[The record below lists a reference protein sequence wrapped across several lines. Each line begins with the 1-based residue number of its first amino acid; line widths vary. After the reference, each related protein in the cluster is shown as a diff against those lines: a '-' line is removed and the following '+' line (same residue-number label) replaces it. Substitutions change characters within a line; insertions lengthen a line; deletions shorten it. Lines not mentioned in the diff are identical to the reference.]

1 MVHFKASGVSVRKLT
16 RILLVTVLLTLLS
29 SAISIVQAQPPA
41 LILSKTTDGNITTAE
56 VGQVLHYRIRFE
68 CSSLSTACG
77 ELTITDVLQAGLT
90 YLPAPDSSVPAGF
103 TISYNA
109 GTRTV
114 TITKDDNNFLDG
126 TQFDAVI
133 AVLIDYNL
141 RPLPQTINNTVNG
154 TVDPPGPVGI
164 INATPASAPPITV
177 DTATLDWGMTK
188 TLYRPSINPTVDTDV
203 TYRIAL
209 CPNTNE
215 GNVALQNVVI
225 TDNLPAGAIFVS
237 ASDGGTAAGGV
248 VTWPTVVGPT
258 YPPACITRYVTIR
271 YPTPTFAVGDNV
283 TNTASANGEYLG
295 SNGAIIGPG
304 SLAAPPTINH
314 PIDPIAEVPTYNKSD
329 VGDPVGINGT
339 GRFVLNL
346 NTNNTNYP
354 SNNVVL
360 IDNMP
365 PNLQVTEVTSGSWGA
380 AFDNVRAFVEY
391 STNYGSTWTAFPGQP
406 ILYNT
411 NATYTAPAANITNVR
426 WRFEYD
432 DPIGAPFFEN
442 SGLPYTWSF
451 TGRPEIR
458 VVPRLTATT
467 ADAPSNAP
475 MPVAAPGNTYT
486 NCLQV
491 SRTNSAGNPVTEPC
505 YNETMTVQGNFA
517 SLRTYKNET
526 PGTSWDD
533 IGDPNINTFT
543 ADTTLL
549 PNDTLRYV
557 ITVELTERS
566 SAPLINPTIRD
577 TIPAGLIFVR
587 NGTAQLNGVNLPA
600 GQQPTFT
607 IAGSDLTWEWN
618 AGNAIT
624 VNQQVLGSQFLT
636 VEFYGRV
643 PRGQAPGPYTN
654 NLQVVTDSVDAY
666 CEVGTSPADVGDL
679 DGDGNFGEPTC
690 VNPDIFTVE
699 RSAALRGEKWI
710 RSTDAQ
716 NAQVLNS
723 TTFLPDA
730 TCPDGGTVGLPGGG
744 TNPFTRFP
752 CISQAFPEGALS
764 AGQLV
769 PPPSSTTLDD
779 FEYNLRVFNDGNV
792 DMTQYILYD
801 ILPYFGDTG
810 SGGTLSSTP
819 RLSEFQPLMRGP
831 IQFISG
837 PPGVT
842 AANFTIEYNNTINP
856 CRPEVFNQATG
867 VNTPGGCDNNW
878 SAVWTANA
886 RSYRIRM
893 NAGSL
898 LPQTAA
904 APELRFGVPMYIP
917 ADAPPV
923 GTFSAND
930 PQSLEIAWNSFSH
943 TGSYLDLAS
952 NQRDLLASEP
962 RKVGITIPERMSI
975 GNRVWRD
982 ADNSGTINPPDDTN
996 PGIGGVT
1003 VNLYRDTDNNG
1014 VPDGAAIATTT
1025 TDANGYYL
1033 FSNIIFD
1040 AVTPGNNIYIVGIP
1054 ASNFG
1059 VGQPLFNLQSSTGPL
1074 PAQAYV
1080 NPALGTTDS
1089 DDNGRDPATPGL
1101 EVFSASINLT
1111 HNNQPTG
1118 ETDLSTVVP
1127 APGVPS
1133 TRDGAFGRGV
1143 NGEQDNDSNLQI
1155 DFGFFSQV
1163 DYFSIG
1169 NRVWFDNGAGGGVI
1183 NNGIMD
1189 GGETP
1194 FQGVTVELYRDGNA
1208 NGVPDANEI
1217 IRTDVTDAGGYYL
1230 FDQLDPGNYFVVI
1243 PASNFNP
1250 TTGVLRGLF
1259 SSQPTGTELVGVAGN
1274 PTTPNTD
1281 RDDNGINVTD
1291 PSASGVRSGVIVLT
1305 LGVPEATGETDLSG
1319 DPDPGAAT
1327 HFNNNPT
1334 AWDGPGSIGRY
1345 GEDDDNSN
1353 VTIDFG
1359 FIPPMSIGNRVWF
1372 DSGAG
1377 ITPFRSGFN
1386 NGLMDGTEPGVAGV
1400 RVELWQDTDGTAGL
1414 QRATDTFLGFTTTDA
1429 NGYYLFDRVQ
1439 PGTGYYIHIPADNF
1453 GNIGAGDTV
1462 AGDPL
1467 LNYISSY
1474 DANQTTAPA
1483 DDNEDTDDNG
1493 IDSATPLTTGITSSA
1508 ITMAYGTEPLT
1519 PANETDISANVA
1531 AYGAGNRGLYG
1542 QADADSNLT
1551 FDFGF
1556 VNPPRSIGN
1565 RLWYDV
1571 NNNGQLDVGELPVVG
1586 ARVSLYLDANAN
1598 NVPDDLGVIGD
1609 NTDDWVAFD
1618 TTDANG
1624 YYLFDNLP
1632 PNIYIVGVD
1641 SVNFRAGQPLDEYAS
1656 STTTVNNAT
1665 NNTDSRDNG
1674 IDRVQPGDATLSPYG
1689 VITARINMTATPV
1702 NAPTGETGSGNVAT
1716 TLGFNPTAGDGPNSR
1731 GRYGETDANSD
1742 LTIDFGFF
1750 KPMSIGNRVF
1760 LDNGAG
1766 GGTTNNGIMDGGEAG
1781 IAGVR
1786 VELYRDNNS
1795 DGVPDGAFIR
1805 FDTTDANGFYL
1816 FDELTAGNYIVGLP
1830 ASNFTAGT
1838 GALAGLNSSQPT
1850 GTENVGIAGNPY
1862 TPNTDRDD
1870 NGVNATNPAATGVF
1884 SGTIVLTV
1892 DTEPTG
1898 ETELSGQA
1906 DPGAA
1911 TRSNFSPTGWD
1922 GPNSRGRWN
1931 ESDDN
1936 SNLTIDFGFIP
1947 PLSLGN
1953 RVWLDN
1959 GAGGAGIQLYN
1970 DGIQNGTEAGIANVA
1985 LSLFFDINDDG
1996 DFLDAGENVAI
2007 RTTTTNAQGYYLF
2020 DGLAP
2025 GNYQVLVTAANFGA
2039 AQPLNGLQSSTGNT
2053 ADNTTDVND
2062 NGIDDA
2068 NYLVN
2073 GIRSN
2078 TVSLRYGT
2086 QPLTPADETDIPANT
2101 APNTTAYG
2109 ANLRGRNGEAD
2120 ADSNLT
2126 IDFGFNN
2133 PPFSLGNRVWLDTDN
2148 SGTINGVEVGIANVT
2163 VNLLDTAGNPVDNPN
2178 ITGAQNYVVT
2188 TDANGYYRFDGLPA
2202 GDYVVEIAA
2211 ANFTGANA
2219 LSGLASST
2227 GAGQEATPN
2236 SDVDSNDNGLDTP
2249 VAGAIRSGT
2258 VTLGPTGTEPI
2269 NEADLGPGGQGTVPD
2284 NRGNMTVDFGFYQA
2298 YSLGNRVWLDN
2309 GIGIGGVANDGLI
2322 NGTEAG
2328 IANVLVN
2335 LLTPAGAT
2343 VDNPNLTG
2351 TQAYTATTDANGYY
2365 RFDNL
2370 PAGNYVVEIA
2380 AGNFAT
2386 AVNPLFG
2393 FASSTGAGQEATPNS
2408 DVDSNDN
2415 GLDTAVA
2422 GAIRSG
2428 TVTLGTG
2435 NSEPINETDLG
2446 PGGQGTVPDA
2456 RGNMTV
2462 DFGFYQAYSL
2472 GNRVWLDT
2480 DNSGTINGAETGIAG
2495 VTVNLLSGGG
2505 VPVGNPNVTG
2515 NPAYTATTDANGFYR
2530 FDNLI
2535 AGDYIVEI
2543 AAANFNT
2550 GQPLNGLSSS
2560 TGAGQEADPNNDVD
2574 SNDNGLDTPVA
2585 GAIRADSVTLGPGS
2599 AEPTG
2604 ETNLSASGQGLFPDN
2619 RANMTV
2625 DFGFFGAYSLGNR
2638 VWLDTDNSG
2647 TINGGEAGIDGV
2659 TVRLLDTAGNP
2670 VDDPNQSG
2678 TQDYTFVTTG
2688 GGYYRFDNLPA
2699 GDYVVEIA
2707 AANFNAGQPL
2717 NGLASSGGAQEANPN
2732 LDVDSNDNGLD
2743 TPVAGAIRSGTVTLG
2758 PGNTEPTGE
2767 TNLGP
2772 GGQGTVP
2779 DNRGNMTVDFGFYTA
2794 YSLGNRVWIDV
2805 DNDGTINAADGVN
2818 PGVDGVTV
2826 NLLTAAGAAVDN
2838 PNLSGVQNYTVVT
2851 DGNGYYRF
2859 DNLPAGDYIVE
2870 IAAGNFA
2877 AAGQPLFGF
2886 ASSTGAGQEA
2896 TPNSDGDSNDNG
2908 LDTAVAGAIRSGT
2921 VTLGTGN
2928 SEPINEA
2935 DLATTGSFIGQ
2946 GAQDNRANMTVDFG
2960 FYQAYSLGNRVWLD
2974 SDNSG
2979 TINGGELGIANV
2991 VVNLLNAAGNP
3002 VDNPNLTGTQNY
3014 TATTDATGYYRFDN
3028 LLAGDYIV
3036 EIAAANFNVG
3046 QPLNGFSSSTGAG
3059 QEANPNADV
3068 DSNDNGLDTPVA
3080 GAIRSDV
3087 VTLGVGNTEPA
3098 GETDLAA
3105 SGQGLFPDAR
3115 ANMTVDFGFFGAYSL
3130 GNRVWLDTDNSGT
3143 INGGEAGI
3151 DGVTVNLLD
3160 TAGNPVDNPNLA
3172 GTQNYTFVTAGGGYY
3187 RFDNLPA
3194 GDYVVEIAAGN
3205 FTTGNPLFGLTSST
3219 GAGQEANP
3227 NLDVDSNDN
3236 GIDTPIAGAIRS
3248 GTVTLG
3254 TGNSEPINE
3263 ADLGPG
3269 GQGTV
3274 PDARGNMT
3282 VDFGFYTAYSLGN
3295 RVWLDADNS
3304 GTINGGETGIANVVV
3319 NLLTTAGAAVDNP
3332 NLTGTQNYTVTTDAN
3347 GYYRFDNLPAGDYV
3361 VEIAAGNFATAVNPL
3376 FGHASSTGAGQEA
3389 NPNTDGD
3396 SNDNGIDTPVTGA
3409 IRSGTVTLGTGNSEP
3424 INETDLGPG
3433 AQGNVPDA
3441 HGNMTVDFG
3450 FYQAYSLG
3458 NRVWLDTDNSGTIN
3472 GGELGIVG
3480 VTVNL
3485 LDTAGNPVDNP
3496 NLTGT
3501 QNYTATTDA
3510 TGYYRFDNLPAGD
3523 YVVEI
3528 AAANFTGV
3536 NPLAGFTS
3544 STGAGQ
3550 EANPNLDG
3558 DSNDNGLDTPV
3569 AGAIRSGTVTLGT
3582 GNSEPINEADLA
3594 ASGQG
3599 PTVDARANMTVDFG
3613 FFGSYALGNRVWL
3626 DTDNS
3631 GTINGAETGIT
3642 GVTVRLLDT
3651 AGNPVDNPNVTGTQ
3665 DYTLV
3670 TDANGYYRFDGLFPG
3685 DYVVE
3690 IAAGNFTTGNPL
3702 FGHASSTGAGQEA
3715 NPNTD
3720 GDSNDNGLDTPVT
3733 GAIRSGTVTLGP
3745 GATEPLNEAD
3755 LGPGGQGLVADGASN
3770 LTVDFG
3776 FYQAYNLGNRVWV
3789 DSNNS
3794 GNIDGADGVNPG
3806 VANVVVNLLT
3816 TGGAAV
3822 DNPNLTGTQAYTVT
3836 TDANGYYRFDNLPAG
3851 DYVVEIAA
3859 GNFTPAGAPLYG
3871 YFSSTGAAEEAN
3883 PNNNVDSNDNGIDI
3897 PVAGAIRSGTVT
3909 LGTGDVEPINEVDL
3923 AAAGIFAGQGPT
3935 VDARANMTVDFGF
3948 YPAYTLGNRVWADLD
3963 NSGTING
3970 FDTANPGI
3978 AGVVVN
3984 LLTSAG
3990 AAVDNPNVAGV
4001 QAYTVTTDANGYY
4014 RFDNL
4019 PAGNY
4024 IVEIDATNFAVGGV
4038 LRNATSSS
4046 GAGQEANP
4054 NTDGDSNDNGLDT
4067 PVAGAIRS
4075 DVVTLGPG
4083 DVEPINEADLA
4094 AAGAFAGQGPTIDA
4108 RANMTVDFGF
4118 VPGFSLGNRV
4128 WMDDGIGGGVANDGI
4143 INGGELGIANVQVQ
4157 LLDGAGNPADNP
4169 NIAGTQPYIVTTD
4182 ANGYYR
4188 FDRLPA
4194 GDYIV
4199 EVIAANFAVGQPLQ
4213 SVGSSNVTE
4222 ANPNVDVDNTDNG
4235 IDALPAVAVRSGTV
4249 TLGPGYNEPLGEP
4262 DVPVAGAFATQ
4273 GTVDAWANMTV
4284 DFGFVRLF
4292 SLGNRVWRDDG
4303 IGGGV
4308 LNDGIQNG
4316 AEAGINNVTVRLL
4329 DAAGNPAD
4337 NPNIAGI
4344 QDYVVTTSPQGYYR
4358 FDNLSAG
4365 NYIVEIVAA
4374 NFVGGGTLANFASS
4388 TGAEA
4393 NPNADVDANDNGL
4406 DVPVAGGIRSGVVT
4420 LGPLAAEPINED
4432 APFGQGAPDL
4442 QANMTVDFGFVPGSY
4457 SLGNRV
4463 WIDTDNSGTI
4473 NGGEAGVNGVT
4484 VRLLNNVGTLI
4495 TTTTTAGGGYY
4506 RFDNLAAGNYIVEIA
4521 AANFGAGQP
4530 LFGLVSST
4538 GAGQEANPN
4547 ADVDSNDNGLD
4558 TPFAGAIRSGTVTLG
4573 PGDSEPLN
4581 EADLSASGQGAL
4593 DPRANMTVDFGFI
4606 TPPIVFSLGNR
4617 VWFDADNNG
4626 TINAFDGPT
4635 PGIANVT
4642 VNLLN
4647 AGGALLATT
4656 TTDATGHYRFDNLAA
4671 GDYIVEIAAANF
4683 GAGQPLFNRI
4693 SSTGPGQEANPN
4705 SDVDNNDNGLDVPV
4719 AGAIRSGIVTLG
4731 PTAIEPVGETDVVAG
4746 GAPDNQSN
4754 LTVDFGF
4761 TNPVNTYSIGNRVW
4775 RDNGAG
4781 ANMNNGRM
4789 DAGEAGIAGVTVN
4802 LLDGTGN
4809 ATVATTTTDAN
4820 GYYRFDNL
4828 PAGNY
4833 IVEIAAT
4840 NFNAG
4845 NPLEATTSSTGA
4857 FQEANPNTDG
4867 DLNDNGLDVLV
4878 AGAVRSGVVTLGPG
4892 NSEPIN
4898 ETDLAPSGQ
4907 GAADNRANM
4916 TVDFGFVDAFSLGNR
4931 VWRDDG
4937 TGGGTANNGI
4947 QDGTEPGIAGVTVRL
4962 LDGTGNT
4969 LIATTTTDANG
4980 YYRFDSLVP
4989 GTYIVEIAAGN
5000 FGVGQPLNGLSSSPV
5015 TNNNPNSDIDLDDNG
5030 LDVTVAGAVRSGQVT
5045 LGPTATEPVGET
5057 DLSPSGQGSPDN
5069 RANMTVDFGFG
5080 APTNTYSLGNRVWLD
5095 DGTGGGVAN
5104 DGIQNG
5110 TEIGEVGVTV
5120 NLIDST
5126 GTLVLATT
5134 FTDANGYYRF
5144 DNLAAGNYFV
5154 EVAASN
5160 FAVGQPLNGLL
5171 SSAVTVADP
5180 NTDID
5185 RDDNGIDAAPGSA
5198 IRSGQVTLGPG
5209 DVEPTG
5215 EADVSG
5221 IAPTAPDNRENL
5233 TVDFGFAAPG
5243 TTFSLGN
5250 RVWLDADNSG
5260 TINGAETGIAGVT
5273 VRLLNAT
5280 GTNIIATTTTDANG
5294 YYRFDNLAPGDYIVE
5309 IASTNFT
5316 AGQPLEG
5323 LASSSG
5329 AGQEANPNADVD
5341 GNDNGLDAIINGGIR
5356 SAVVT
5361 LGPTANEPINEAD
5374 VSGVAP
5380 VVPDN
5385 RENLTVDFGFTSS
5398 YSLGNRVWF
5407 DVNNNSTLDA
5417 GEVGIGGVRV
5427 ELYRDTDANGAY
5439 TAGTDVLINA
5449 VNTDGLGY
5457 YLFTGLA
5464 AADYIVVIPASNFA
5478 AAGNPLFGYYSSATS
5493 RNPANGNLIE
5503 TAAPDPDNDTD
5514 SDDNG
5519 TTTGTLGTPT
5529 GIVVSLPVTLGGAE
5543 PVGEPDPT
5551 SATFPDPTPDNRSN
5565 TTVDF
5570 GFYTMTLGNLV
5581 WFDAND
5587 NGIVDGTEAGLD
5599 GVTLYLFP
5607 AGGNLAGPPLATTV
5621 TANGG
5626 LYSFPGLAA
5635 GDYIVQIP
5643 ANNFSGVLTGFSSS
5657 TGGAGNPFETAPGVD
5672 PNNGT
5677 DNDDNGVHTAGPAS
5691 PINSRPITLTP
5702 GGAGLVIDN
5711 VTGRTT
5717 NNTLD
5722 FGLKSS
5728 APLIFSLGNRVFLDY
5743 DNSGTQDPSE
5753 PGISGVQLRLLDSAS
5768 NPYDTDPNTAGVQE
5782 YLVTTDVSGYYRFD
5796 NLPAGDYIVQILEVN
5811 FLAGGRLENY
5821 DSSTPD
5827 EILPNNDVD
5836 RNDNGIGTA
5845 FIPGTGIVSGVV
5857 TLGPVEPTGETDIG
5871 TGGQG
5876 AQDNRANMTVDFGFT
5891 PPVGLIITK
5900 DDGINAVM
5908 TGSTTTYTVNIFN
5921 NTGVDQTNVQ
5931 FLDDVPVTDPEGFDP
5946 ASVSWTCSST
5956 PGGLCPNGNG
5966 TNANINETIALI
5978 PAGGRVIYSISGRVR
5993 PCQTGCGVSI
6003 TNTASLGT
6011 GETSSDVD
6019 GIIADPFVGVK
6030 AGTVVNGTTV
6040 HWSMTW
6046 SSTTAAGVGQTV
6058 VITDTIPAGQSF
6070 AGNLT
6075 CQTSG
6080 TSTQIS
6086 CAFANGAV
6094 VWEGTIFGT
6103 PANQV
6108 VISFDVNVSGPGSY
6122 SNSATLTEPG
6132 TNVSVVAT
6140 ASVGISSSG
6149 NAGPTSVPPEQ
6160 CNITITPTPAFAVPR
6175 AKVDWAVNVKITDNT
6190 KPNIVTITLPKELTL
6205 LGVDAPKGAT
6215 VTVKNGVI
6223 TITIDPGVAL
6233 GNYPTITVRT
6243 RISRN
6248 LKAPFTITVLGSM
6261 NDSECQASITIL
6273 SVDALPETGQH
6284 PPLNVGG
6291 ILLMLAG
6298 ISAGFGL
6305 IVVGWQRR
6313 KQVAG
6318 R

>member
-1 MVHFKASGVSVRKLT
+1 MSYFKGLGVSVRRLP
-16 RILLVTVLLTLLS
+16 RILSVIVLLTLLS
-29 SAISIVQAQPPA
+29 SVISVVQAQPPA

-77 ELTITDVLQAGLT
+77 QLTITDVLQAGLT
-90 YLPAPDSSVPAGF
+90 YLPEPNSSVPAGF
-103 TISYNA
+103 TIAYNA

-164 INATPASAPPITV
+164 INATPASAPPITI

-188 TLYRPSINPTVDTDV
+188 KLYRPSINPTVDTDV
-203 TYRIAL
+203 TYQIAL

-225 TDNLPAGAIFVS
+225 TDNLPPGAVFVS

-258 YPPACITRYVTIR
+258 YPPACITRFVTIR
-271 YPTPTFAVGDNV
+271 YPTPTFAVGNNV
-283 TNTASANGEYLG
+283 TNTANANGEYLG
-295 SNGAIIGPG
+295 SNGTIIGPG
-304 SLAAPPTINH
+304 TLAAPPTINH
-314 PIDPIAEVPTYNKSD
+314 PIDPIAEVPTYSKDD

-365 PNLQVTEVTSGSWGA
+365 PNLQITEVTSGTWNLNDG
-380 AFDNVRAFVEY
+380 VRATIEY
-391 STNYGSTWTAFPGQP
+391 STNNGNTWTAFPGQP
-406 ILYNT
+406 VLYNT
-411 NATYTAPAANITNVR
+411 NATYAAPVANITNVR
-426 WRFEYD
+426 WRFEYQN
-432 DPIGAPFFEN
+432 PFGGPYTP
-442 SGLPYTWSF
+442 GLPYTWSF
-451 TGRPEIR
+451 ATQPEIR
-458 VVPRLTATT
+458 FVPRLVATT

-491 SRTNSAGNPVTEPC
+491 SRTNSLGNPVTEPC
-505 YNETMTVQGNFA
+505 DNETMTVQGNFA

-543 ADTTLL
+543 SDTTIL

-587 NGTAQLNGVNLPA
+587 NGTAQLNGANLPV

-607 IAGSDLTWEWN
+607 QAGNNLTWEWN
-618 AGNAIT
+618 VGNAIT

-636 VEFYGRV
+636 VEFYGRI

-666 CEVGTSPADVGDL
+666 CEVGTSPADTTDL
-679 DGDGNFGEPTC
+679 DGDGNVAEPTC
-690 VNPDIFTVE
+690 VNPDTYTVE

-710 RSTDAQ
+710 RSTDTQ
-716 NAQVLNS
+716 NAQVLNG
-723 TTFLPDA
+723 TTFLPDV
-730 TCPDGGTVGLPGGG
+730 TCPNGGTVGLPGGG
-744 TNPFTRFP
+744 NNPFTRFP
-752 CISQAFPEGALS
+752 CISQAFPQGALS
-764 AGQLV
+764 PGQLV
-769 PPPSSTTLDD
+769 PPPASTTLDD
-779 FEYNLRVFNDGNV
+779 FEYNLRIFNDGNV

-810 SGGTLSSTP
+810 SGGTLSTTP

-837 PPGVT
+837 PPGLI
-842 AANFTIEYNNTINP
+842 AADFTIEYNNTINP

-878 SAVWTANA
+878 STAWTANA

-923 GTFSAND
+923 GTFTAND

-943 TGSYLDLAS
+943 TGSYLDLAA
-952 NQRDLLASEP
+952 NTRDLLASEP

-982 ADNSGTINPPDDTN
+982 ADNSGTINAPDDTN
-996 PGIGGVT
+996 PGIANVV
-1003 VNLYRDTDNNG
+1003 VNLYRDADNNG

-1033 FSNIIFD
+1033 FSNIIYD

-1054 ASNFG
+1054 AINFNAG
-1059 VGQPLFNLQSSTGPL
+1059 NPLFNLKSSTGPL
-1074 PAQAYV
+1074 PGQAYA
-1080 NPALGTTDS
+1080 NPALGATDS
-1089 DDNGRDPATPGL
+1089 DDNGRDPVTPGF
-1101 EVFSASINLT
+1101 EVLSASINLI
-1111 HNNQPTG
+1111 HNTQQTG
-1118 ETDLSTVVP
+1118 ETDLSTIVP

-1163 DYFSIG
+1163 NYFSIG
-1169 NRVWFDNGAGGGVI
+1169 NRVWFDNGAGGGVL

-1189 GGETP
+1189 GGEQP
-1194 FQGVTVELYRDGNA
+1194 IAGVTVDLYRDGNA
-1208 NGVPDANEI
+1208 NGVPDTNEI
-1217 IRTDVTDAGGYYL
+1217 IRTDITDAGGYYL

-1250 TTGVLRGLF
+1250 TTGALKGLF

-1274 PTTPNTD
+1274 PTIPNTD
-1281 RDDNGINVTD
+1281 RDDNGINVVD
-1291 PSASGVRSGVIVLT
+1291 PSATGVRSGVIALVLNT
-1305 LGVPEATGETDLSG
+1305 AEATGETDLSG
-1319 DPDPGAAT
+1319 NPDPGVAT

-1345 GEDDDNSN
+1345 GETDANSN
-1353 VTIDFG
+1353 ITIDFG
-1359 FIPPMSIGNRVWF
+1359 FIPPLSIGNRVWF
-1372 DSGAG
+1372 DSGVG
-1377 ITPFRSGFN
+1377 TTPFRSGFN

-1400 RVELWQDTDGTAGL
+1400 TVQLWQDTDGTAGL
-1414 QRATDTFLGFTTTDA
+1414 QIATDTLLATTTTDA
-1429 NGYYLFDRVQ
+1429 TGYYLFDRLQ
-1439 PGTGYYIHIPADNF
+1439 PGTGYYVHIPASNF
-1453 GNIGAGDTV
+1453 GAGQ
-1462 AGDPL
+1462 PL
-1467 LNYISSY
+1467 VNYISSY

-1483 DDNEDTDDNG
+1483 DDNEDMDDNG
-1493 IDSATPLTTGITSSA
+1493 IDSATPATTGISSSA

-1519 PANETDISANVA
+1519 PANETDISGNAA

-1556 VNPPRSIGN
+1556 VQPPRSLGN
-1565 RLWYDV
+1565 RVWFDV
-1571 NNNGQLDVGELPVVG
+1571 NNNAQING
-1586 ARVSLYLDANAN
+1586 AETGVPGVRVNLYLDTNADN
-1598 NVPDDLGVIGD
+1598 IPDDLGVIGD
-1609 NTDDWVAFD
+1609 RTDDWVAFD

-1641 SVNFRAGQPLDEYAS
+1641 RTNFTAGQPLDEYNS
-1656 STTTVNNAT
+1656 SSGNVDNAA

-1674 IDRVQPGDATLSPYG
+1674 VDRVQPGDATLSPFG
-1689 VITARINMTATPV
+1689 VISTRINLTATPV
-1702 NAPTGETGSGNVAT
+1702 NAPTGETGSGNVVA

-1766 GGTTNNGIMDGGEAG
+1766 GGTTNNGIMDGGEVG
-1781 IAGVR
+1781 IANAR

-1805 FDTTDANGFYL
+1805 FDTTDVNGYYL
-1816 FDELTAGNYIVGLP
+1816 FDNLTAGNYIVGLP

-1850 GTENVGIAGNPY
+1850 ATENVGIAGNPY

-1884 SGTIVLTV
+1884 SGTLVLTV

-1898 ETELSGQA
+1898 ETELSGQP
-1906 DPGAA
+1906 DPGA
-1911 TRSNFSPTGWD
+1911 TRGNNNPTGWD

-1953 RVWLDN
+1953 RVWLDD
-1959 GAGGAGIQLYN
+1959 GAGGTSVQFYN
-1970 DGIQNGTEAGIANVA
+1970 DGIQNGTEVGIANVA

-2039 AQPLNGLQSSTGNT
+2039 GQPLNGLASSTGNT
-2053 ADNTTDVND
+2053 ADITTDVND

-2068 NYLVN
+2068 NYLAN

-2086 QPLTPADETDIPANT
+2086 QPLTPPNETDIPANT

-2133 PPFSLGNRVWLDTDN
+2133 PPFSLGNRVWLDVDN
-2148 SGTINGVEVGIANVT
+2148 SGTINGADGGTPGIANVV

-2178 ITGAQNYVVT
+2178 IVGVQNYTAT

-2202 GDYVVEIAA
+2202 GSYVVEIAA
-2211 ANFTGANA
+2211 ANFTGVNP

-2227 GAGQEATPN
+2227 GVGQEANPN
-2236 SDVDSNDNGLDTP
+2236 TDGDSNDNGLDTS
-2249 VAGAIRSGT
+2249 VTGAIRSGT

-2284 NRGNMTVDFGFYQA
+2284 NRANMTVDFGFYTA
-2298 YSLGNRVWLDN
+2298 YSLGNRVWLDTDN
-2309 GIGIGGVANDGLI
+2309 SGTI
-2322 NGTEAG
+2322 NGGETG
-2328 IANVLVN
+2328 IANVVVN
-2335 LLTPAGAT
+2335 LLTTAGVA

-2351 TQAYTATTDANGYY
+2351 TQNYTATTDANGYY

-2370 PAGNYVVEIA
+2370 PAGDYVVEIA

-2386 AVNPLFG
+2386 AANPLFG
-2393 FASSTGAGQEATPNS
+2393 FASSTGAGQEATPNT
-2408 DVDSNDN
+2408 DGDNNDN
-2415 GLDTAVA
+2415 GLDTPVT

-2435 NSEPINETDLG
+2435 NSEPINEADLG

-2456 RGNMTV
+2456 RANMTV
-2462 DFGFYQAYSL
+2462 DFGFYAAYSL

-2480 DNSGTINGAETGIAG
+2480 DNSGTINGADGATPGIAN
-2495 VTVNLLSGGG
+2495 VVVNLLDNA
-2505 VPVGNPNVTG
+2505 GNPVDNPNLTG
-2515 NPAYTATTDANGFYR
+2515 TQNYTATTDATGHYR
-2530 FDNLI
+2530 FDNLL

-2543 AAANFNT
+2543 AAANFNA
-2550 GQPLNGLSSS
+2550 GQPLNGLASS
-2560 TGAGQEADPNNDVD
+2560 TGAGQLADPNAVAPGTDND
-2574 SNDNGLDTPVA
+2574 DNGLDTPVV
-2585 GAIRADSVTLGPGS
+2585 GAIRSGTVTLGVGNT
-2599 AEPTG
+2599 EPTG
-2604 ETNLSASGQGLFPDN
+2604 ETDLSATGQGLFPDAH
-2619 RANMTV
+2619 ANMTV

-2638 VWLDTDNSG
+2638 VWLDADNSG
-2647 TINGGEAGIDGV
+2647 NINGGETGIAGV
-2659 TVRLLDTAGNP
+2659 TVNLLDTLGNP
-2670 VDDPNQSG
+2670 VDNPNLAG
-2678 TQDYTFVTTG
+2678 TQNYTATTDAN
-2688 GGYYRFDNLPA
+2688 GYYRFDNLPA
-2699 GDYVVEIA
+2699 GSYLVEIA
-2707 AANFNAGQPL
+2707 AGNFTAGNPL
-2717 NGLASSGGAQEANPN
+2717 NGLTSSGGAQEATPN
-2732 LDVDSNDNGLD
+2732 SDVDSNDNGLD

-2758 PGNTEPTGE
+2758 PGNTEPINE
-2767 TNLGP
+2767 ADLGP

-2779 DNRGNMTVDFGFYTA
+2779 DNRANMTVDFGFYTA

-2805 DNDGTINAADGVN
+2805 DNSGTINAADGVN
-2818 PGVDGVTV
+2818 PGMDGVTV
-2826 NLLTAAGAAVDN
+2826 NLLTAAGAVVDN

-2859 DNLPAGDYIVE
+2859 DNLPAGDYVVE

-2877 AAGQPLFGF
+2877 TVANPLFGY
-2886 ASSTGAGQEA
+2886 STSTGAGQEA
-2896 TPNSDGDSNDNG
+2896 NPNTDGDSNDNG

-2935 DLATTGSFIGQ
+2935 DLATAGTFIGQ

-2979 TINGGELGIANV
+2979 TINGADGAAPGIANV
-2991 VVNLLNAAGNP
+2991 VVNLLDNAGNP

-3046 QPLNGFSSSTGAG
+3046 NPLNGFSSSTGAG
-3059 QEANPNADV
+3059 QEANPNTDG
-3068 DSNDNGLDTPVA
+3068 DSNDNGLDTPVT
-3080 GAIRSDV
+3080 GAIRSDI
-3087 VTLGVGNTEPA
+3087 VTLGVGNTEPINEA
-3098 GETDLAA
+3098 DLSAT
-3105 SGQGLFPDAR
+3105 GQGLFPDAR

-3130 GNRVWLDTDNSGT
+3130 GNRVWLDTDNSGD

-3151 DGVTVNLLD
+3151 AGVTVNLLT
-3160 TAGNPVDNPNLA
+3160 TAGTPVDNPNLA
-3172 GTQNYTFVTAGGGYY
+3172 GTQNYTQITDATGHY

-3194 GDYVVEIAAGN
+3194 GDYVVEIAAAN
-3205 FTTGNPLFGLTSST
+3205 FATNADPLFGFASST
-3219 GAGQEANP
+3219 GAAQEANP
-3227 NLDVDSNDN
+3227 NTDGDSNDN
-3236 GIDTPIAGAIRS
+3236 GLDTPVAGAIRS

-3254 TGNSEPINE
+3254 VGNTEPINE
-3263 ADLGPG
+3263 ADLGAG

-3295 RVWLDADNS
+3295 RVWLDTDNS

-3332 NLTGTQNYTVTTDAN
+3332 NLTGTQNYTVTTDGN

-3361 VEIAAGNFATAVNPL
+3361 VEIAAGNFATAANPL

-3389 NPNTDGD
+3389 NPNADGD
-3396 SNDNGIDTPVTGA
+3396 SNDNGIDTPVAGA
-3409 IRSGTVTLGTGNSEP
+3409 IRSGTVTLGPGNTEP
-3424 INETDLGPG
+3424 INEANLGPG
-3433 AQGNVPDA
+3433 AQGNVPDVHA
-3441 HGNMTVDFG
+3441 NMTVDFG

-3458 NRVWLDTDNSGTIN
+3458 NRVWIDSDNSGTIN
-3472 GGELGIVG
+3472 AADGATPG
-3480 VTVNL
+3480 VANVVVNL
-3485 LDTAGNPVDNP
+3485 LDAGGAAVDNP

-3510 TGYYRFDNLPAGD
+3510 TGYYRFDNLPAGN
-3523 YVVEI
+3523 YIVEI

-3550 EANPNLDG
+3550 EANPNADG
-3558 DSNDNGLDTPV
+3558 DNNDNGLDTPV
-3569 AGAIRSGTVTLGT
+3569 AGAIRSDVVTLGT
-3582 GNSEPINEADLA
+3582 GNSEPINEADLSA
-3594 ASGQG
+3594 TGQG

-3631 GTINGAETGIT
+3631 GNINGGETGIV

-3651 AGNPVDNPNVTGTQ
+3651 AGNPVDNPNISGTQ

-3702 FGHASSTGAGQEA
+3702 FGHSSSTGAGQEA

-3720 GDSNDNGLDTPVT
+3720 GDSNDNGIDTPVA

-3755 LGPGGQGLVADGASN
+3755 LGPGGQGLVGDGASN

-3776 FYQAYNLGNRVWV
+3776 FYQAYSLGNRVWI
-3789 DSNNS
+3789 DENNS
-3794 GNIDGADGVNPG
+3794 GNIDGADGATPG
-3806 VANVVVNLLT
+3806 VANVLVNLLT
-3816 TGGAAV
+3816 TAGAAV
-3822 DNPNLTGTQAYTVT
+3822 DNPNLTGTQAYTAT

-3859 GNFTPAGAPLYG
+3859 GNFTPAGAPLFG
-3871 YFSSTGAAEEAN
+3871 YFSSTGAAQEAT
-3883 PNNNVDSNDNGIDI
+3883 PNTDGDSNDNGLDV

-3909 LGTGDVEPINEVDL
+3909 LGVGNVEPLNEADL
-3923 AAAGIFAGQGPT
+3923 SATGQGPT
-3935 VDARANMTVDFGF
+3935 VDGRANMTVDFGF

-3970 FDTANPGI
+3970 VDTAAPGI
-3978 AGVVVN
+3978 AGVTVN
-3984 LLTSAG
+3984 LLTAAG
-3990 AAVDNPNVAGV
+3990 ATVDNPNVAGV
-4001 QAYTVTTDANGYY
+4001 QPYTVTTDANGYY

-4019 PAGNY
+4019 PAGDY
-4024 IVEIDATNFAVGGV
+4024 IVEIDAANFGVGGV
-4038 LRNATSSS
+4038 LQNATSSS

-4054 NTDGDSNDNGLDT
+4054 NNNVDSNDNGLDT

-4075 DVVTLGPG
+4075 DVVTLGTG
-4083 DVEPINEADLA
+4083 NVEPAGEGDLA
-4094 AAGAFAGQGPTIDA
+4094 AAGAFAGQGPTIDT

-4128 WMDDGIGGGVANDGI
+4128 WMDDGIGGGAANDGL
-4143 INGGELGIANVQVQ
+4143 INGGEVGIANVQVQ

-4169 NIAGTQPYIVTTD
+4169 FVAGVQPYIVTTD

-4194 GDYIV
+4194 GNYIV

-4222 ANPNVDVDNTDNG
+4222 ANPNADVDNTDNG
-4235 IDALPAVAVRSGTV
+4235 IDALPAVAVRSGLV
-4249 TLGPGYNEPLGEP
+4249 TLGPGYNEPLTEP

-4308 LNDGIQNG
+4308 INDGIQNG

-4337 NPNIAGI
+4337 NPNIAGV

-4406 DVPVAGGIRSGVVT
+4406 DVVVAGGIRSGQVT

-4495 TTTTTAGGGYY
+4495 ATTTTAGGGYY

-4521 AANFGAGQP
+4521 AGNFGAGQP

-4538 GAGQEANPN
+4538 GVGQEANPN
-4547 ADVDSNDNGLD
+4547 TDGDNNDNGLD

-4573 PGDSEPLN
+4573 PGDSEPLA
-4581 EADLSASGQGAL
+4581 EGDLSATGQGAL

-4647 AGGALLATT
+4647 TGGAIVATT

-4671 GDYIVEIAAANF
+4671 GDYIVEIGAGNF
-4683 GAGQPLFNRI
+4683 NVGQPLANLI
-4693 SSTGPGQEANPN
+4693 SSTGPGQEATPN

-4719 AGAIRSGIVTLG
+4719 AGAIRSGVVTLG

-4761 TNPVNTYSIGNRVW
+4761 TNPINTYSIGNHVW

-4789 DAGEAGIAGVTVN
+4789 DAGEPGIANVTVT

-4809 ATVATTTTDAN
+4809 ATVATTTTNAN

-4833 IVEIAAT
+4833 IVEIAAA

-4845 NPLEATTSSTGA
+4845 QPLEATTSSTGA

-4892 NSEPIN
+4892 NTEPIN
-4898 ETDLAPSGQ
+4898 ETDLAPTGQ

-4937 TGGGTANNGI
+4937 TGVGGNANNGI

-4962 LDGTGNT
+4962 LDATGNT

-4980 YYRFDSLVP
+4980 YYRFDSLPP
-4989 GTYIVEIAAGN
+4989 GTYVVEIAAGN
-5000 FGVGQPLNGLSSSPV
+5000 FGVGQPLNGLISSPV

-5030 LDVTVAGAVRSGQVT
+5030 LDVLVAGAVRSGQVT
-5045 LGPTATEPVGET
+5045 LGPTATEPINEA
-5057 DLSPSGQGSPDN
+5057 DLAPSGQGSPDN

-5080 APTNTYSLGNRVWLD
+5080 TPTNTYSLGNRVWLD
-5095 DGTGGGVAN
+5095 DGTGAGGVAN

-5110 TEIGEVGVTV
+5110 TEIGEVGVVV
-5120 NLIDST
+5120 NLIDNT
-5126 GTLVLATT
+5126 GTLLLATT
-5134 FTDANGYYRF
+5134 FTDVNGYYRF

-5154 EVAASN
+5154 EIAASN
-5160 FAVGQPLNGLL
+5160 FTIGQPLNGLL
-5171 SSAVTVADP
+5171 SSAVTQADP

-5185 RDDNGIDAAPGSA
+5185 RDDNGIDAPPGSA

-5209 DVEPTG
+5209 NIEPINEG
-5215 EADVSG
+5215 DVSG
-5221 IAPTAPDNRENL
+5221 VAPTSPDNRENL

-5260 TINGAETGIAGVT
+5260 TLNGAETGIASVT

-5280 GTNIIATTTTDANG
+5280 GTNVIATTTTDANG

-5329 AGQEANPNADVD
+5329 AGQEALPNNDVD
-5341 GNDNGLDAIINGGIR
+5341 SNDNGLDAIVNGGIR

-5361 LGPTANEPINEAD
+5361 LGPTAVEPVGETD
-5374 VSGVAP
+5374 VSAVAP

-5385 RENLTVDFGFTSS
+5385 RENLTVDFGFTASF
-5398 YSLGNRVWF
+5398 SLGNRVWF

-5427 ELYRDTDANGAY
+5427 ELYRDTDGNGAY

-5493 RNPANGNLIE
+5493 RNNANGNIIE

-5514 SDDNG
+5514 NDDNG
-5519 TTTGTLGTPT
+5519 TTSGVLGTAN
-5529 GIVVSLPVTLGGAE
+5529 GIVVSLPVTLGPTANE
-5543 PVGEPDPT
+5543 PVGEIDPT
-5551 SATFPDPTPDNRSN
+5551 SATFPDPTADDRSN

-5581 WFDAND
+5581 WFDADD
-5587 NGIVDGTEAGLD
+5587 NGLVNGTETGLD
-5599 GVTLYLFP
+5599 GVTVYLYP
-5607 AGGNLAGPPLATTV
+5607 VGGNLAGPPLATTT

-5626 LYSFPGLAA
+5626 LYSFPGLPA

-5643 ANNFSGVLTGFSSS
+5643 ASNFTGVLTGFSSS
-5657 TGGAGNPFETAPGVD
+5657 TGGAGNPFETAPGVN

-5691 PINSRPITLTP
+5691 AINSAPITLTP
-5702 GGAGLVIDN
+5702 DGAGLIVDN

-5728 APLIFSLGNRVFLDY
+5728 APLIFSVGNRVFLDY
-5743 DNSGTQDPSE
+5743 DNNGTQDASE
-5753 PGISGVQLRLLDSAS
+5753 PGIAGVQLRLLDSAS
-5768 NPYDTDPNTAGVQE
+5768 NPYDTDPNTAGVQP

-5796 NLPAGDYIVQILEVN
+5796 NLPAGDYIIQILEVN
-5811 FLAGGRLENY
+5811 FNAGGALVGYN
-5821 DSSTPD
+5821 SSTPD

-5857 TLGPVEPTGETDIG
+5857 TLGPAEPTGETDVG
-5871 TGGQG
+5871 TGAQG
-5876 AQDNRANMTVDFGFT
+5876 AADNRANMTVDFGFT
-5891 PPVGLIITK
+5891 PPVGLIISK

-5921 NTGVDQTNVQ
+5921 NTGAVANNVQ

-5946 ASVSWTCSST
+5946 ASVSWTCSSI

-5966 TNANINETIALI
+5966 TSPTINETIATI
-5978 PAGGRVIYSISGRVR
+5978 PVGGRVIYSISGRVR
-5993 PCQTGCGVSI
+5993 PCTTACGTSI
-6003 TNTASLGT
+6003 TNTARLGT
-6011 GETSSDVD
+6011 GETATDVD

-6030 AGTVVNGTTV
+6030 IGTVVNGTTV
-6040 HWSMTW
+6040 HWTMTW
-6046 SSTTAAGVGQTV
+6046 SSTAAPGVGQTV
-6058 VITDTIPAGQSF
+6058 VITDTMPAGQSF

-6086 CAFANGAV
+6086 CSFANGAV
-6094 VWEGTIFGT
+6094 VWEGTIFGSA
-6103 PANQV
+6103 ANQIT
-6108 VISFDVNVSGPGSY
+6108 ISFDVTVSGAGSY
-6122 SNSATLTEPG
+6122 SNSATLTQPG

-6140 ASVGISSSG
+6140 ASVGISTA
-6149 NAGPTSVPPEQ
+6149 AGPTQAPPPQ
-6160 CNITITPTPAFAVPR
+6160 CNIMITPDPAFAVPGG
-6175 AKVDWAVNVKITDNT
+6175 KVNWTVNATITDNT
-6190 KPNIVTITLPKELTL
+6190 KPNIVTITLPAELTL
-6205 LGVDAPKGAT
+6205 LGVDAPKGAK
-6215 VTVKNGVI
+6215 VTVKGGVI
-6223 TITIDPGVAL
+6223 SITIDPGVAL
-6233 GNYPTITVRT
+6233 GPYPPITIRT
-6243 RISRN
+6243 RIKSN
-6248 LKAPFTITVLGSM
+6248 LKAPFTITVLGWM
-6261 NDSECQASITIL
+6261 NDHECQASVSIL
-6273 SVDALPETGQH
+6273 SVDSLPETGQH

-6291 ILLMLAG
+6291 ILLMAAAM
-6298 ISAGFGL
+6298 SAGFGL
-6305 IVVGWQRR
+6305 IVVGWKRR
-6313 KQVAG
+6313 KIVV
-6318 R
+6318 